1 MVDELASD
9 WVAEQVRPAGRAVQ
23 QRAAGED
30 RAHLAGGLERVR
42 QVRERVPGR
51 GQHPDPQH
59 RTDLDEIPVTG
70 GHPVEG
76 HLIGPVDVIGR
87 PGRPRQRQ
95 PAGHVVVVQMGLEDV
110 RDPHSPGRGQVQHP
124 VDVALRVDDQG
135 DLAVVREI
143 ATVTKSGRV
152 DGHHFDA

>member
-1 MVDELASD
+1 MGGIDGRIIRQFGRQAVRRGELSAGQL
-9 WVAEQVRPAGRAVQ
+9 VGARAAEQVRPAGRAVQ

-87 PGRPRQRQ
+87 PGRHMQ
-95 PAGHVVVVQMGLEDV
+95 
-110 RDPHSPGRGQVQHP
+110 
-124 VDVALRVDDQG
+124 
-135 DLAVVREI
+135 
-143 ATVTKSGRV
+143 SGGNHQNRF
-152 DGHHFDA
+152 GFQFC